1 MDSAKLREAAAKL
14 TEAAD
19 HLDAPHLRGAAP
31 GATAINWQALL
42 AILIQVLTTIVP
54 LLHPVPTPPAS

>member
-19 HLDAPHLRGAAP
+19 HLDATHLHGAAP
-31 GATAINWQALL
+31 GATAFNWQALL
-42 AILIQVLTTIVP
+42 AILIQILTTIAP
-54 LLHPVPTPPAS
+54 FLQPVPTPPAS